1 MNKISGCK
9 FPYFYHSICIVFRQ
23 KRKPKVYKRR
33 MSPNAEVLHCPSG
46 DYHSIV
52 EEIRANKNHLTPQ
65 VNQFYEGSDF
75 KNIKQRMRE
84 KIQRLVATR
93 KQQKDLEIR

>member
-1 MNKISGCK
+1 VAASFHIFIIQFVLFLDKRENPRFTKEECLLMLRS
-9 FPYFYHSICIVFRQ
+9 YIVHQ
-23 KRKPKVYKRR
+23 
-33 MSPNAEVLHCPSG
+33 G